1 MIIVTTGERQRNAR
15 GEGSRLR
22 LEIVQATQALLADGE
37 AATLRSIARR
47 AGISAPSIYR
57 HFPDVDAV
65 MSAVA
70 DDAFDELVEALVE
83 KRDRHTDETARLW
96 AIADGYLDFA
106 RERPHIYRVMF
117 GGVWNAA
124 VALESHP
131 GEDAHFR
138 EMGMNAFRLLVAAI
152 QDCVD
157 AGSSSSVDPRRD
169 AAALWAGL
177 HGIAQLRVTAP
188 LFDWP
193 ADTDRALVGS
203 LARLT

>member
-1 MIIVTTGERQRNAR
+1 MVTTGERQRNAR
-15 GEGSRLR
+15 GEGARLR
-22 LEIVQATQALLADGE
+22 LEIVAATQALLADGE
-37 AATLRSIARR
+37 TATLRSIARR

-70 DDAFDELVEALVE
+70 DDAFDELVDALVQ
-83 KRDRHTDETARLW
+83 KRDRHTDPVARLW
-96 AIADGYLDFA
+96 AISDGYLDFA
-106 RERPHIYRVMF
+106 RDRPHIYRVMF

-124 VALESHP
+124 AALELHP

-152 QDCVD
+152 QACVD
-157 AGSSSSVDPRRD
+157 DGTSSSTDPRRD

-177 HGIAQLRVTAP
+177 HGLAQLLVTAP

-193 ADTDRALVGS
+193 AETDRAVVRS
-203 LARLT
+203 LARLKA